1 MEVRDKERGE
11 TNSVRRDDVEAGR
24 QAGKEQGS
32 SHFVSK
38 SRQAA
43 LFYSDFIG
51 GQMVRGGNGWGA
63 LVEKEART
71 MRVTTGKVAM
81 VVARKI
87 VDQVAP
93 SPDIILY
100 VPKIW

>member
-11 TNSVRRDDVEAGR
+11 TNSVRRDDVKAGR

-43 LFYSDFIG
+43 LFDSDFIG
-51 GQMVRGGNGWGA
+51 GQMVRRE
-63 LVEKEART
+63 VEMGK
-71 MRVTTGKVAM
+71 RVDAERETHSE
-81 VVARKI
+81 R
-87 VDQVAP
+87 
-93 SPDIILY
+93 
-100 VPKIW
+100 